1 MVFDN
6 LFFSFPPFSSMMMEH
21 LHRHTGRK
29 SLPIHPH
36 ADLNFA
42 RDINRTASLL
52 HAAVISTTKN
62 LPDGISVKY
71 LSSHAKKNRRPHPAF
86 YF

>member
-1 MVFDN
+1 
-6 LFFSFPPFSSMMMEH
+6 MMMEH

-52 HAAVISTTKN
+52 HAAVISATKN

-71 LSSHAKKNRRPHPAF
+71 LSSHAKKTEGHIPHF
-86 YF
+86 IFETKKKKKKKLLFEV